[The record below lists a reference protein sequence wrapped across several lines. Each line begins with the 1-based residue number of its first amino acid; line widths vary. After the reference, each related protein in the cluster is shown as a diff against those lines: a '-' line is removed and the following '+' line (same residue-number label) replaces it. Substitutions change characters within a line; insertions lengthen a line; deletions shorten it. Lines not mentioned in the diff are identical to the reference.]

1 VRRQK
6 CVCIK
11 CGAKKQDNNV
21 FCKNCGAKLVKP
33 ANNSPASS
41 ASSSSGV
48 AQAAKAVN
56 VKLIIGIAATLVVVV
71 AVGVL
76 TNRNKSEDMNDNS
89 KVTEAMKSDMNE
101 DMNIAELG

>member
-1 VRRQK
+1 MY
-6 CVCIK
+6 CTK
-11 CGAKKQDNNV
+11 CGTNNEDNNT

-33 ANNSPASS
+33 ANSSPVSS

-56 VKLIIGIAATLVVVV
+56 VKLIAGIAAALVVVVV

-76 TNRNKSEDMNDNS
+76 TNRNKSAIINLASHERRVLKEKS
-89 KVTEAMKSDMNE
+89 KES
-101 DMNIAELG
+101 